1 MSAFVCLSNVPA
13 FAMKL
18 TNRRGLTAEV
28 RIWAQ
33 ADRAC
38 LEQANT
44 DTISLIHEYP
54 RQREL
59 ILEAVDKETADSIR
73 ETCDSILSNT
83 EFVFDDE
90 IVTSKVYRLA
100 LAQDRRKVHSP
111 TTLTPPE
118 EELSDAPDDATLQVR
133 SATVVAA
140 LAPVDDDPV
149 DRERT
154 LNADARERFVILPPS
169 TTGFNSAPL

>member
-1 MSAFVCLSNVPA
+1 
-13 FAMKL
+13 MKL

-73 ETCDSILSNT
+73 ETCDSILSDT

-111 TTLTPPE
+111 TTLTPRSWHEPQTK
-118 EELSDAPDDATLQVR
+118 LGKHVSTYRPQTL
-133 SATVVAA
+133 
-140 LAPVDDDPV
+140 
-149 DRERT
+149 
-154 LNADARERFVILPPS
+154 ARFLI
-169 TTGFNSAPL
+169 